1 MDGWEYRC
9 WVLFAV
15 CVIAVAL
22 VVAHY
27 SVGAP

>member
-1 MDGWEYRC
+1 MNDWEYSC
-9 WVLFAV
+9 WAVFAV